1 MNMIKFIA
9 HRGNDKHSYD
19 ENSKDAILNV
29 LKKDYI
35 CGVEFDIRI
44 TKDKRF
50 VIHHNSTI
58 NLSSNGTGF
67 IKNKTLKDL
76 KKLKFGKNN
85 YKIDTLE
92 EVLKDIKNIN
102 SQKIILI
109 EIKEEFNYSKKEII
123 KLISILKKF
132 KSLNIYIC
140 SFNYKLLIKL
150 KKYLNFKVGL
160 IISKIINNSKD
171 IKMFDFLSVHNNIY
185 QKYKNFKEVMVWTIN
200 TKEDLKK
207 INNKNY
213 IITDKA
219 YKLIKHNNLH

>member
-85 YKIDTLE
+85 YKIYTLE